1 MKRPSFQFYPGDWL
15 NDAALRTV
23 SVPARGLWIEMICV
37 MHQGSDYG
45 YLKVN
50 HKVILTPNLAR
61 MVGATLAETEAWLE
75 ELDSAGVFGRDV
87 DGCIFSKRMIRDEEV
102 RSARAAGGK
111 LGGNPA
117 LKAKSKVNLSA
128 NLTTTP
134 SSSSSSSSSFKDQL
148 PMSSGDDVR
157 QCPTGTLVNLYH
169 DLMPL
174 NPRVK
179 TLSAARKSAIK
190 ARWNE
195 ASKLDCE
202 PFGYTTAAAGVEA
215 WRQFFAVCAES
226 KFLTGLAPP
235 GPNKPAFIADID
247 FLFSPSGFSKTLEN
261 KYHRD
266 AP

>member
-23 SVPARGLWIEMICV
+23 SVPARGLWIEMICL

-50 HKVILTPNLAR
+50 HKVILIPNLAR
-61 MVGATLAETEAWLE
+61 MVGATLDETEAWIA
-75 ELDSAGVFGRDV
+75 ELDSAGVFGRDA

-117 LKAKSKVNLSA
+117 LKGKSKVNLPA
-128 NLTTTP
+128 NLPPTP
-134 SSSSSSSSSFKDQL
+134 SSSSSSSSSIKDQL

-169 DLMPL
+169 ELMPNNPQVKVL
-174 NPRVK
+174 N
-179 TLSAARKSAIK
+179 AARKSAIK

-202 PFGYTTAAAGVEA
+202 PFGYSTVDAGVEA
-215 WRQFFAVCAES
+215 WRQFFVVCAAS
-226 KFLTGLAPP
+226 KFLTGLSPP
-235 GPNKPAFIADID
+235 RPGHPAFVADID
-247 FLFSPSGFSKTLEN
+247 FLFSPSGFAKTLEN
-261 KYHRD
+261 KYHQD